1 MKKLYDFIGAGMD
14 IMESVPCALVMVDL
28 VDGHSVRCVI
38 FCANLGG
45 DADAIG
51 AMAGAISGKRSLST
65 VNRVINSGF
74 IDGLLMWIPVLDYL
88 LLSLSV

>member
-1 MKKLYDFIGAGMD
+1 MKELYDFLGAGMD
-14 IMESVPCALVMVDL
+14 IMESVSCALVMVDL

-65 VNRVINSGF
+65 VDKMTTV
-74 IDGLLMWIPVLDYL
+74 DLLMVC
-88 LLSLSV
+88 